1 MKKLLLA
8 ILLLILPW
16 SVADAY
22 RNEPMGFGHLWW
34 NISVSDMSEQ
44 YFPIPQGE
52 GENGSSVYLVRV
64 PDANGELG
72 LKGAQYLLC
81 YFQNDE
87 LKNIEIFLL
96 QPKSPEEQDMVYKN
110 TVYDLTQLFG
120 KPVNEEGATAWYG
133 TSTVIFTMKLDD
145 NQIVIDLADTD
156 YFEDTLKG
164 DYWSFY
170 R

>member
-1 MKKLLLA
+1 M
-8 ILLLILPW
+8 I
-16 SVADAY
+16 
-22 RNEPMGFGHLWW
+22 
-34 NISVSDMSEQ
+34 
-44 YFPIPQGE
+44 
-52 GENGSSVYLVRV
+52 RV

-72 LKGAQYLLC
+72 LKGTQYLLC

-133 TSTVIFTMKLDD
+133 TSTVVFVMKLDE
-145 NQIVIDLADTD
+145 NQVMIDLADTD
-156 YFEDTLKG
+156 FFEDTLKG
-164 DYWSFY
+164 QQ
-170 R
+170 

>member
-1 MKKLLLA
+1 M
-8 ILLLILPW
+8 
-16 SVADAY
+16 
-22 RNEPMGFGHLWW
+22 
-34 NISVSDMSEQ
+34 
-44 YFPIPQGE
+44 
-52 GENGSSVYLVRV
+52 
-64 PDANGELG
+64 
-72 LKGAQYLLC
+72 
-81 YFQNDE
+81 
-87 LKNIEIFLL
+87 KNIEIFLL
-96 QPKSPEEQDMVYKN
+96 QPKSPEEQDVVYKN

-145 NQIVIDLADTD
+145 NRIVIDLADTD

>member
-1 MKKLLLA
+1 
-8 ILLLILPW
+8 
-16 SVADAY
+16 
-22 RNEPMGFGHLWW
+22 
-34 NISVSDMSEQ
+34 
-44 YFPIPQGE
+44 
-52 GENGSSVYLVRV
+52 
-64 PDANGELG
+64 
-72 LKGAQYLLC
+72 
-81 YFQNDE
+81 
-87 LKNIEIFLL
+87 
-96 QPKSPEEQDMVYKN
+96 MVYKN

-145 NQIVIDLADTD
+145 NRIVIDLADTD